1 MIFCLSVHGSNDT
14 ELLPF
19 LSFCAE
25 FIIEQ
30 IQDTDCISRFC
41 CFTKVVQKSTIEGDQ
56 GTEALGL
63 TLSSL
68 IFLIVTS
75 GFIS

>member
-1 MIFCLSVHGSNDT
+1 MIFCLSIHGSNDT

-30 IQDTDCISRFC
+30 IQDTD

-68 IFLIVTS
+68 IFLIVT
-75 GFIS
+75 